1 MRLKF
6 VTSIVAVGALI
17 AALSTATPA
26 AARNNDGAKV
36 LFGTAATLLLLNELA
51 KQNNKGHKPRAYI
64 HPDRSPRYDRGHRDG
79 RYDRGPS
86 RHHRYYQQRNGGRQ
100 YWDRRHHRH

>member
-17 AALSTATPA
+17 AALSTASPA
-26 AARNNDGAKV
+26 AARNNDTARV

-51 KQNNKGHKPRAYI
+51 KQNNKGHKPRAYVQT
-64 HPDRSPRYDRGHRDG
+64 DRSPRYDRGHRDR
-79 RYDRGPS
+79 RYDRGPR
-86 RHHRYYQQRNGGRQ
+86 RHHGYGHHRHGGRHQ
-100 YWDRRHHRH
+100 WDRRHNRH